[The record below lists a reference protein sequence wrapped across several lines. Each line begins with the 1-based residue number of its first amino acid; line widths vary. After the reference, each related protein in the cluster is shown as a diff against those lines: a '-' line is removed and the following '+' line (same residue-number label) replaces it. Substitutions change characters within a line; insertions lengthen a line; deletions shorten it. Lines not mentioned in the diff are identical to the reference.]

1 MNKLDPHSL
10 FSIFEKGD
18 EDVYKE
24 HGQEDL
30 LQNPFVLMGMVLRG
44 LDNFKLM
51 SSLYMKNYPKEFKE
65 VQPTVKY
72 KFFNKLYRYL
82 NRIDINKLE
91 SIYTIGD
98 SFDNQNICDSLDE
111 LIYYFQGIEHYEK
124 CAKMTTCRF
133 DNMVVS
139 TGTAFDIKMITQLCP
154 KHDY

>member
-1 MNKLDPHSL
+1 MNRLDPHTL

-111 LIYYFQGIEHYEK
+111 LIFYFQGIEHYEK
-124 CAKMTTCRF
+124 CAKILKYKELL
-133 DNMVVS
+133 VEEY
-139 TGTAFDIKMITQLCP
+139 IKNLI
-154 KHDY
+154 K

>member
-1 MNKLDPHSL
+1 MNRLDPHTL

-111 LIYYFQGIEHYEK
+111 LI
-124 CAKMTTCRF
+124 
-133 DNMVVS
+133 
-139 TGTAFDIKMITQLCP
+139 
-154 KHDY
+154 